1 MTIEQLQKGNE
12 ISTKINRLKEFMEA
26 FNDYRWSNTLVANH
40 YKEQWG
46 KTIQDKQY
54 LCLDDYPELN
64 FKIGNYISE
73 EIGKLKKQ
81 LEEL

>member
-40 YKEQWG
+40 YKEQ
-46 KTIQDKQY
+46 
-54 LCLDDYPELN
+54 
-64 FKIGNYISE
+64 
-73 EIGKLKKQ
+73 
-81 LEEL
+81 